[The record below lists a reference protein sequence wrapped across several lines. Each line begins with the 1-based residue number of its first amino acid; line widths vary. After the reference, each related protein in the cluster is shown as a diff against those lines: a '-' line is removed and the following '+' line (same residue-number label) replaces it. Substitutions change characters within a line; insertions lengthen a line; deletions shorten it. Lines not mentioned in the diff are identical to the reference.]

1 MLEMVNRTSKLQR
14 AQYTGNKSLWEVVK
28 ALVDLGI
35 VMPVYKQKPEFLK
48 AALHSVLNQ
57 TVQQF
62 KLVIVID
69 GAPEMEPL
77 IQSLVG
83 HDTRVNMISY
93 ALNQG
98 VPYALNTGFAELF
111 KDNSIQFLTWVS
123 SDNIYGPHFLEVL
136 RAALLKGPEE
146 LGLVYSSFQSIDN
159 DNKPLNDE
167 HALSALRKYQGKP
180 KEALLDSS
188 IVGVS
193 FMYKSRYAK
202 KVAGGYS
209 LAPVEDYDYWLKL
222 TDYCEIKYIP
232 VELMEYR
239 VDSTFSVSAQ
249 LKTTDAHR
257 KWRHAYHLAR
267 HEARTRRGIA
277 PEISI
282 LLPLREVSED
292 TVHRIEN
299 LYEQV
304 FSNYVCYVLDLS
316 SDQHVNAVLKQI
328 PHPCT
333 IYAGYPNWEESMAVL
348 TALRNLYTPYAMQL
362 DLKGFLNVMDLQI
375 LINQLNKS
383 GDNIWSTYYTDDHSV
398 IGYRTEHLM
407 KPMLTNELF
416 RTHYLAYLLEKK
428 MKHVGD
434 PS

>member
-1 MLEMVNRTSKLQR
+1 M
-14 AQYTGNKSLWEVVK
+14 VK

-35 VMPVYKQKPEFLK
+35 VMPLYKQKPEFLK

-57 TVQQF
+57 TIQQF
-62 KLVIVID
+62 KMVIVID

-77 IQSLVG
+77 VQSLVG
-83 HDTRVNMISY
+83 NDSRVNTVSY
-93 ALNQG
+93 AINQG
-98 VPYALNTGFAELF
+98 VPHALNTGFAELF
-111 KDNSIQFLTWVS
+111 KDRRIQFLTWVS

-167 HALSALRKYQGKP
+167 VALSALRKYQGKP

-193 FMYKSRYAK
+193 FMYKSCYAK
-202 KVAGGYS
+202 KVPGGYS

-222 TDYCEIKYIP
+222 TDYCDIKYIP

-257 KWRHAYHLAR
+257 KWRYAYHLAR
-267 HEARTRRGIA
+267 HDARRRRGIA

-282 LLPLREVSED
+282 LLPLREVSEETID
-292 TVHRIEN
+292 RIEN

-304 FSNYVCYVLDLS
+304 FSNYICYVLDLS
-316 SDQHVNAVLKQI
+316 SDQHVSAALKQI
-328 PHPCT
+328 PHPCSV
-333 IYAGYPNWEESMAVL
+333 YATYPNWEKDVAILATVRSL
-348 TALRNLYTPYAMQL
+348 HTPFTMLL
-362 DLKGFLNVMDLQI
+362 DLKGFQNVMDLQI
-375 LINQLNKS
+375 LINQLHKS
-383 GDNIWSTYYTDDHSV
+383 GHNIWSTYYTDNHAV
-398 IGYRTEHLM
+398 IGYRTVDLI
-407 KPMLTNELF
+407 KPVLSNELF
-416 RTHYLAYLLEKK
+416 RTNNLVHLLEERV
-428 MKHVGD
+428 KHVGD